1 VNTVFVPHPAVV
13 EFEHTGAHTMKKT
26 LIAAALI
33 VAASATAA
41 AAQPAARLT
50 DAQFVKAARCKGLAK
65 SEALGAIDT
74 AALDAVIKS
83 NKRARA
89 DFVVDRA
96 MNAQDDAQSEAARAD
111 DARKAELIAERN
123 GACAAIAG

>member
-1 VNTVFVPHPAVV
+1 
-13 EFEHTGAHTMKKT
+13 MKT
-26 LIAAALI
+26 LIAAAALMI
-33 VAASATAA
+33 AATATAA
-41 AAQPAARLT
+41 AAQPTARLS

-65 SEALGAIDT
+65 SEALGAVDT
-74 AALDAVIKS
+74 SALDAVIKA

-96 MNAQDDAQSEAARAD
+96 MNAQNDAQSEAARAD

-123 GACAAIAG
+123 GACAAFAS